1 MGSTVKNKI
10 HILEVENNEKESIKK
25 ILENI
30 NEKKITYIK
39 SKSYENEE
47 ILEAIDLSGPAIIL
61 NSSGSSGSPR
71 KCIHNLENLNSS
83 AKASG
88 IWLEKQGF
96 ELQNCLIFNTLPLN
110 HISGLMPL
118 FRSSIWSCDHIT
130 ISPKLIK
137 KSNELLLFTNKIKKD
152 RQHLITSL
160 VPTQLKRLL
169 SEKDGIKWLKMFD
182 LIWIGG
188 ASISSETSRKC
199 RLEKINLAPCYG
211 STETAAMVT
220 SLKPEEFLEGLDNVG
235 EILCDINLRIS
246 KKGLIQIKSERIG
259 IELLQSSKT
268 KNFKDKNGWWESSD
282 LGEIQKLKDS
292 LYLKFIGRIDN
303 AFNSGGEIVFPEVI
317 KSRLSDF
324 ILNEKIPVENFMIL
338 KIPHKEWGNKIKI
351 IIYFNKETNKSN
363 IEFSLKLLKKFA
375 KNWPKH
381 ERPETWIIGKNH
393 YNEIKKSNYIFE
405 KK

>member
-1 MGSTVKNKI
+1 MKNKI
-10 HILEVENNEKESIKK
+10 HIIEVENNEKESIKT

-30 NEKKITYIK
+30 NDKKITYIK
-39 SKSYENEE
+39 NKCYKNDA
-47 ILEAIDLSGPAIIL
+47 ILETIDIKGPAIIL
-61 NSSGSSGSPR
+61 NSSGSSGKPR
-71 KCIHNLENLNSS
+71 KCIHSLENLNSS

-96 ELQNCLIFNTLPLN
+96 KLQNCLIFNTLPLN

-118 FRSSIWSCDHIT
+118 FRSKIWNCDYIN

-137 KSNELLLFTNKIKKD
+137 KTKELLVFTNEIKKEN
-152 RQHLITSL
+152 QHLITSL

-169 SEKDGIKWLKMFD
+169 SEKDGINWLKIFD

-188 ASISSETSRKC
+188 ASISNETSRKC

-220 SLKPEEFLEGLDNVG
+220 SLKPKEFLEGIDNVG

-259 IELLQSSKT
+259 IELLEPSKT
-268 KNFKDKNGWWESSD
+268 KKFKNNNGWWESSD
-282 LGEIQKLKDS
+282 LGEIQELNNS
-292 LYLKFIGRIDN
+292 SYLKFISRIDN

-317 KSRLSDF
+317 KLRLSEF
-324 ILNEKIPVENFMIL
+324 ISNETIPIENFMISN
-338 KIPHKEWGNKIKI
+338 IPNKEWGNKIEI
-351 IIYFNKETNKSN
+351 IIDFKKQTSKTD
-363 IEFSLKLLKKFA
+363 IEYSLKLLKNFS

-381 ERPETWIIGKNH
+381 ERPKAWIIDKNQS
-393 YNEIKKSNYIFE
+393 KKSNFIFE
-405 KK
+405 K

>member
-1 MGSTVKNKI
+1 MKNKI
-10 HILEVENNEKESIKK
+10 HIIEVENNEKESIKK

-30 NEKKITYIK
+30 NDKKITYIK
-39 SKSYENEE
+39 NKCYKNDE
-47 ILEAIDLSGPAIIL
+47 ILETIDIKGPAIIL
-61 NSSGSSGSPR
+61 NSSGSSGKPR
-71 KCIHNLENLNSS
+71 KCIHSLKNLNSS

-96 ELQNCLIFNTLPLN
+96 KLQNCLIFNTLPLN

-118 FRSSIWSCDHIT
+118 FRSKIWNCDYIN

-137 KSNELLLFTNKIKKD
+137 KTKELLVFTNEIKKEN
-152 RQHLITSL
+152 QHLITSL

-169 SEKDGIKWLKMFD
+169 SEKDGINWLKIFD

-220 SLKPEEFLEGLDNVG
+220 SLKPKEFLEGIDNVG

-259 IELLQSSKT
+259 IELLEASKT

-282 LGEIQKLKDS
+282 LGEIQELNDS
-292 LYLKFIGRIDN
+292 SYLKFIRRIDN

-317 KSRLSDF
+317 KLRLSKF
-324 ILNEKIPVENFMIL
+324 ISNEKIPIENFMISN
-338 KIPHKEWGNKIKI
+338 IPNKEWGNKIEI
-351 IIYFNKETNKSN
+351 N
-363 IEFSLKLLKKFA
+363 IDFKKQTSKTDIEYSLKILKNFS

-381 ERPETWIIGKNH
+381 ERPEAWIIGKNQSN
-393 YNEIKKSNYIFE
+393 YIKKSNFIFE
-405 KK
+405 K

>member
-1 MGSTVKNKI
+1 MKNKI
-10 HILEVENNEKESIKK
+10 HIIEVENNEKESIKK

-30 NEKKITYIK
+30 NDKKITYIK
-39 SKSYENEE
+39 NKSHKTEE
-47 ILEAIDLSGPAIIL
+47 ILESIDITGPAIIL
-61 NSSGSSGSPR
+61 NSSGSSGKPR
-71 KCIHNLENLNSS
+71 KCIHSLENLNLS

-96 ELQNCLIFNTLPLN
+96 KLQNCLIFNTLPLN

-118 FRSSIWSCDHIT
+118 LRSKIWSCDYIN

-137 KSNELLLFTNKIKKD
+137 KTKELLVFTNEIKKEN
-152 RQHLITSL
+152 QHLITSL

-169 SEKDGIKWLKMFD
+169 SEKDGINWLKTFD

-188 ASISSETSRKC
+188 ASISSETSSKC

-220 SLKPEEFLEGLDNVG
+220 SLKPKEFLEGIDNVG
-235 EILCDINLRIS
+235 EILCDINIRIS

-259 IELLQSSKT
+259 IELLEPSKT

-282 LGEIQKLKDS
+282 FGEIQELNDFS
-292 LYLKFIGRIDN
+292 YLKFISRIDN

-317 KSRLSDF
+317 KLRLSEF
-324 ILNEKIPVENFMIL
+324 ISNEKIPIENFMISN
-338 KIPHKEWGNKIKI
+338 IPNKEWENKIEI
-351 IIYFNKETNKSN
+351 IINFKKQTSKTD
-363 IEFSLKLLKKFA
+363 IEYSLKLLKKFS

-381 ERPETWIIGKNH
+381 ERPETWIIDKNQSN
-393 YNEIKKSNYIFE
+393 YIKKSNFLFE
-405 KK
+405 KY